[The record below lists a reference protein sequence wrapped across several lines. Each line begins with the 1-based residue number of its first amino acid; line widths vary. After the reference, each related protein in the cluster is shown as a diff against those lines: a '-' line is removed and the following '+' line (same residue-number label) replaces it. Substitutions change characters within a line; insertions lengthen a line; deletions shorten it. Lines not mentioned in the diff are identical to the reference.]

1 MDEHRRRIAEDL
13 AGLLKGEVRSDALT
27 ITMYSSDASL
37 YQVAP
42 LVVAYPENRED
53 VVAIVKYAADAGLP
67 VIARGAGSSVTG
79 GPLGRGIVIDFS
91 RRMNRIEAYDDATIR
106 VQAGVTWSELNRFL
120 RPMGRYFAPD
130 PANSAVTTIGGMLGV
145 DAAGSHS
152 VRVGSTRNHVQSIE
166 VVLANGCVIEAD
178 KESLDILQTI
188 PDTGSIVES
197 ERTQAFLAR
206 RNLISRLSRLLDD
219 HAEMIRDR
227 QPAGIRNTA
236 GYFLRGVLKDNAIS
250 LPRMLIGSEGTLGV
264 FTSARLHTT
273 PLPAHRSAALILFG
287 QLEGALR
294 SVRALEEH
302 QVSAC
307 DLLDRRLL
315 SLAREADPRFH
326 QIISPAAEVAL
337 IVEQTGMHAKDVRDR
352 MRASLRAVRDVNL
365 RSIVAFEAETDADVD
380 FLWTLP
386 SRVVP
391 LLTKLKGSTRPLP
404 FVEDI
409 AVPPEAVSEFLL
421 SAQRILQRHQVTASL
436 YAHAAAGQLHMRP
449 FLQPPRPSDG
459 PRLEG
464 LARDLYQLVFS
475 LGGSI
480 SGEHGDG
487 LSRTAFIRSQYGA
500 LYRVF
505 QEIKDIFDPHNLLNP
520 GKIISNDQHTTAK
533 NFRPVAES
541 ALSTTSDTELVPLQL
556 QWSPQTF
563 AAAADRC
570 NGCGECRTQ
579 SPDLRMCPFFRQDPI
594 EEASPRAKA
603 NVVRGVLADVIP
615 AESLASE
622 EMQRLANLCF
632 NCKQCQLE
640 CPSNVNIPQLMIEAK
655 AAYVAANGLHRADWL
670 SSRAHSV
677 GALGSTLSMAANWLV
692 SNATTRWAIEKV
704 TGISQHRKLPLFA
717 RRSFLRS
724 LGSRFSEKPE
734 RSPNTP
740 EPIVYFVD
748 DFANYYD
755 PELAT
760 AFLAILR
767 HHNVPVVI
775 PRTQTSSGMALLS
788 AGDIEA
794 AKEVAAENV
803 RTLGGFA
810 REGYR
815 VVCTEPTSALCFRD
829 EYPKLLDHPDVGAVA
844 KQAIDAG
851 SYLLRLQAAGQ
862 LRTDLAPLNQTV
874 GYHTP
879 CHVRAFTNRSPM
891 AELLALIPGLTVAKI
906 NQGCSGMAGA
916 WGLSAKNFRTS
927 LRLGWGLISEMRSGQ
942 YSIGATE
949 CSTCKMQMEQGTNRP
964 TLHPL
969 KLLALSYGLMP
980 ELEKKLLPS
989 KNRLVLS

>member
-1 MDEHRRRIAEDL
+1 M
-13 AGLLKGEVRSDALT
+13 RSDALT
-27 ITMYSSDASL
+27 IAMYSSDASL

-42 LVVAYPENRED
+42 LVIAYPENRDD

-67 VIARGAGSSVTG
+67 IIPRGAGSSVTG
-79 GPLGRGIVIDFS
+79 GPLGPGIVIDFS
-91 RRMNRIEAYDDATIR
+91 RRLNRIESFDDETVH

-120 RPMGRYFAPD
+120 RPQGRYFAPD

-152 VRVGSTRNHVQSIE
+152 VRVGSTRNHVHSME
-166 VVLANGCVIEAD
+166 VVLANGCVIEAGP
-178 KESLDILQTI
+178 ESLDILQTM
-188 PDTGSIVES
+188 PDMGSIVEA
-197 ERTQAFLAR
+197 ERTQSFLAK
-206 RNLISRLSRLLDD
+206 RNLVSRLSRLLDD
-219 HAEMIRDR
+219 HAELIRDR
-227 QPAGIRNTA
+227 QPPGVRNTA
-236 GYFLRGVLKDNAIS
+236 GYFLRSVLKDHVIH

-264 FTSARLHTT
+264 FTSARLYTT

-294 SVRALEEH
+294 SVRALEKH
-302 QVSAC
+302 QLSAC

-326 QIISPAAEVAL
+326 ELISPAAEVAL
-337 IVEQTGMHAKDVRDR
+337 IVEQTGMHAKDVQDR
-352 MRASLRAVRDVNL
+352 MRAILQTVRDVNL
-365 RSIVAFEAETDADVD
+365 RSVVAFEAETDADVE

-391 LLTKLKGSTRPLP
+391 LLTKLKGATRPLP
-404 FVEDI
+404 FVEDM

-449 FLQPPRPSDG
+449 FLQPPQPGDG

-505 QEIKDIFDPHNLLNP
+505 QQIKDIFDPHNLLNP

-541 ALSTTSDTELVPLQL
+541 QLNAEPELVPLQL

-603 NVVRGVLADVIP
+603 NLVRGVLAETIP
-615 AESLASE
+615 ADMLVSE
-622 EMQRLANLCF
+622 EMQRVANLCF

-640 CPSNVNIPQLMIEAK
+640 CPSNVNIPQIMIEAK

-670 SSRAHSV
+670 LSRAHTV
-677 GALGSTLSMAANWLV
+677 GALGSTLSLAANWLV
-692 SNATTRWAIEKV
+692 SNGTTRWAIEKL

-724 LGSRFSEKPE
+724 LGSRYSEKPQ
-734 RSPNTP
+734 PKP
-740 EPIVYFVD
+740 GQPQPIVYFVD
-748 DFANYYD
+748 DFANYFD
-755 PELAT
+755 PELA
-760 AFLAILR
+760 ASFVAILR
-767 HHNVPVVI
+767 HHNVPIIV
-775 PRTQTSSGMALLS
+775 PKTQTSSGMALIS

-803 RTLGGFA
+803 RTLGGLA
-810 REGYR
+810 REGFQI
-815 VVCTEPTSALCFRD
+815 VCTEPTSALCLRD
-829 EYPKLLDHPDVGAVA
+829 EYPKVLDHPDVHVVA
-844 KQAIDAG
+844 NQTIDAG
-851 SYLLRLQAAGQ
+851 SYLLGLHKNNQ
-862 LRTDLAPLNQTV
+862 LRTDFTELNQTI

-879 CHVRAFTNRSPM
+879 CHVRALTDRAPM

-906 NQGCSGMAGA
+906 NRGCSGMAGA
-916 WGLSAKNFRTS
+916 WGVSAKNFRTS

-942 YSIGATE
+942 FTLGATE
-949 CSTCKMQMEQGTNRP
+949 CSTCKMQMEQGTDQP

-980 ELEKKLLPS
+980 ELEKKLSPS